1 MSAAVV
7 GADFLLLNGG
17 GGGKV
22 MSDESYWAGEWQRV
36 TPCHAEDVSAQ
47 LAVLLLG
54 EGQMMFHVTLIIL
67 APRGCWKHGCFGK

>member
-1 MSAAVV
+1 
-7 GADFLLLNGG
+7 
-17 GGGKV
+17 
-22 MSDESYWAGEWQRV
+22 MSDESYRAGEWQRV

-67 APRGCWKHGCFGK
+67 VAGSTAALVNE